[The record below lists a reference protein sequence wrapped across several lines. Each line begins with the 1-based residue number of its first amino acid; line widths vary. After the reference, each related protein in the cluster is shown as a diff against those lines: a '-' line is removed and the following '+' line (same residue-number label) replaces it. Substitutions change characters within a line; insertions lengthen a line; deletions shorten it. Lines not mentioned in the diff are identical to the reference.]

1 MHNMDKHEKNAAKIM
16 YSMPGLANHKIAV
29 EKNPRIIRKNRKF
42 FLLSFLSEQLPIIG
56 LKSAVKIPEMPKT
69 NPQINVPSSIAIELT
84 KYTEKINVVCMVGIG
99 EVPQSNNINETK
111 RK

>member
-1 MHNMDKHEKNAAKIM
+1 
-16 YSMPGLANHKIAV
+16 
-29 EKNPRIIRKNRKF
+29 
-42 FLLSFLSEQLPIIG
+42 

-99 EVPQSNNINETK
+99 EVPQSNNINEIDFLFNIDIKTPTLSA
-111 RK
+111 